1 VYRPLR
7 SKDQYRANVVFAGSA
22 TPRRETMLAGLVEFG
37 LALWGP
43 GWRRTALK
51 DYCRGEVASTEE
63 YVRAYGGASVAVNIH
78 HTAADG
84 AEEGTVNQRLFEL
97 AAIGVPQ
104 AVDARADLPAMFQ
117 PGEEVLVFRDAAE
130 LRAIVQ
136 TALQDLQAVEPIA
149 AAARRAMLAKHTYM
163 HRMRRIMEAV
173 TR

>member
-1 VYRPLR
+1 
-7 SKDQYRANVVFAGSA
+7 
-22 TPRRETMLAGLVEFG
+22 
-37 LALWGP
+37 
-43 GWRRTALK
+43 
-51 DYCRGEVASTEE
+51 
-63 YVRAYGGASVAVNIH
+63 VAVNIH